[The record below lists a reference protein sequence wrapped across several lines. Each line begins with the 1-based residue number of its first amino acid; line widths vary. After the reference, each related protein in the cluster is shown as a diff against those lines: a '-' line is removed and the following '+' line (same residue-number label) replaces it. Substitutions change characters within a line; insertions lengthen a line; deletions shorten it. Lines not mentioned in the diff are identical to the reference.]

1 MTFNNIPKNL
11 VDNLCGCLDRIEAA
25 IRTDEA
31 AKERARIADLFRAEF
46 PERPVAKPK
55 PDTLYPI
62 TGLHGEPLHE
72 PGPQPVTY
80 DPAAA
85 FDYAGQRLNET
96 HRRLIA
102 RLSEGTFYAVP
113 TLAGHLNIKKESVY
127 HYLSGLKRAG
137 YQLEI
142 RNTGNRK
149 GGYTHIYR
157 LAKTA

>member
-11 VDNLCGCLDRIEAA
+11 VDDLCACMDRIEVA

-46 PERPVAKPK
+46 PDRPVAKPA
-55 PDTLYPI
+55 PVPM

-72 PGPQPVTY
+72 SGPQPKTY

-85 FDYAGQRLNET
+85 FDYAGQNLNET

-113 TLAGHLNIKKESVY
+113 TLAGHLNIKKDSVY
-127 HYLSGLKRAG
+127 AYLCGIKKAG
-137 YQLEI
+137 YQLEV
-142 RNTGNRK
+142 RNTGNLK
-149 GGYTHIYR
+149 GGYRNIYR
-157 LAKTA
+157 LAKTG

>member
-1 MTFNNIPKNL
+1 MAFKTVPANLIAELCKN
-11 VDNLCGCLDRIEAA
+11 LDRIEDA
-25 IRTDEA
+25 IRAD
-31 AKERARIADLFRAEF
+31 ERAQIRAKIEAEF
-46 PERPVAKPK
+46 PSRPVAKPE
-55 PDTLYPI
+55 PLFPI

-72 PGPQPVTY
+72 SGPQPVTY

-113 TLAGHLNIKKESVY
+113 TLAGHLNIKKQSVY
-127 HYLSGLKRAG
+127 AYLSAIKAAG

-157 LAKTA
+157 LAKTG